1 MNTVGSLAN
10 DIASGYFSYLTGS
23 ELDSQIT
30 SISGWLETNFGQLN
44 NMLYTSFSG
53 ANAPLKLEEQAI
65 YTQLYLKSYYVNKA
79 NRVLRNIDNDADW
92 VRITEGDT
100 TLVRTNKNEV
110 AKSYRALSKDAEEM
124 AKSLTASYHSYLAQ
138 PLQVAGTDS
147 YTGLLNF

>member
-23 ELDSQIT
+23 ELDSQVT

-65 YTQLYLKSYYVNKA
+65 YTQLYLKSY
-79 NRVLRNIDNDADW
+79 
-92 VRITEGDT
+92 
-100 TLVRTNKNEV
+100 
-110 AKSYRALSKDAEEM
+110 
-124 AKSLTASYHSYLAQ
+124 
-138 PLQVAGTDS
+138 
-147 YTGLLNF
+147 